1 MKTCVALIG
10 IIVENYKSV
19 DALNDILH
27 ENRHVIIGRLGI
39 PHREKKLSVMSIVLD
54 SDDETVKTLDFPS
67 FVNSTPLVAREDDD
81 TENILHSRT
90 QSIPSRAVISSVTTR
105 LLPFTSSTVLFA
117 LSTCPFIGSVIL
129 TKAPC
134 LSDDSLIL
142 SMVAKPST

>member
-54 SDDETVKTLDFPS
+54 SDDETVKKIVSDISKLDGVK
-67 FVNSTPLVAREDDD
+67 VNS
-81 TENILHSRT
+81 I
-90 QSIPSRAVISSVTTR
+90 ISDSC
-105 LLPFTSSTVLFA
+105 A
-117 LSTCPFIGSVIL
+117 L
-129 TKAPC
+129 
-134 LSDDSLIL
+134 
-142 SMVAKPST
+142 